1 MVKLVF
7 SVSLL
12 SLLTEHGQPQLHSA
26 SGDSVSREDVAHSNS
41 CLLAFH
47 RIRFAPQ
54 ERPVGRC
61 Y

>member
-1 MVKLVF
+1 MVKLII

-41 CLLAFH
+41 SIIIQIVSNSRSYVH
-47 RIRFAPQ
+47 N
-54 ERPVGRC
+54 
-61 Y
+61 